1 MPSDLTCSYLGL
13 SLNSPVV
20 VGACPL
26 TLEPE
31 SLRQMVSCG
40 AGAVVLPSI
49 FQEQLAYQEEL
60 QRESLEKSTDRSLAL
75 KRERYNSGLDG
86 YLANIRRIKGDASV
100 PVIASLNGYGDGQWL
115 DFAKRIEASG
125 ADALELNIQPLV
137 KSWQQT
143 AAEIEAALC
152 DIVRKVCASVTIP
165 VAVKLTP
172 RFTNLINV
180 AHRLRDAGAA
190 GLVLFA
196 HEPRW
201 DVALDRLQSTIHW
214 ELTPVDSAGATVA
227 GIVHSRASGLELSIA
242 ASGGIRTAEEAIK
255 VITAGAD
262 AVMITSEL
270 YRSGPDVIR
279 QMLAG
284 IERYLESGGFASLA
298 QFCQSRPTPE
308 LRSHVMARREYL
320 EQLTGS
326 LHYGD
331 RTPVAQ
337 PRTGDRYG
345 HAD

>member
-1 MPSDLTCSYLGL
+1 MSANLACSYLNL
-13 SLNSPVV
+13 SLKSPVI

-31 SLRQMVSCG
+31 ALRQIISAG

-49 FQEQLAYQEEL
+49 FQEQIAYQEEL
-60 QRESLEKSTDRSLAL
+60 QRESLSSNDRSRAL

-86 YLANIRRIKGDASV
+86 YLANIRQIKSAASV

-115 DFAKRIEASG
+115 EFAKRIEASG
-125 ADALELNIQPLV
+125 ADALELNIQPLIEN
-137 KSWQQT
+137 WQQT
-143 AAEIEAALC
+143 AAEIEADLC
-152 DIVRKVCASVTIP
+152 EVVRKVCASVAIP
-165 VAVKLTP
+165 VAVKLTQ
-172 RFTNLINV
+172 RFTNLINI
-180 AHRLRDAGAA
+180 AHRLREAGAA

-201 DVALDRLQSTIHW
+201 DVALDRLQWTIHW

-227 GIVHSRASGLELSIA
+227 GIVHSRASGLDLSIA
-242 ASGGIRTAEEAIK
+242 ASGGIRTAEDAIK
-255 VITAGAD
+255 VMTAGAD
-262 AVMITSEL
+262 VVMITSEL
-270 YRSGPDVIR
+270 YRSGPDTIR

-284 IERYLESGGFASLA
+284 IERYLESGRFASLD
-298 QFCQSRPTPE
+298 QFRAARPTPE
-308 LRSHVMARREYL
+308 LRSHLMARRDYL

-331 RTPVAQ
+331 RTPIAQ
-337 PRTGDRYG
+337 PQTGDRYG